1 MDGAW
6 NPRIRRGAPKGP
18 GATGDIAVGNDMRVL
33 MIHNR
38 YLERGGEDKSF
49 ESEAALLRERGCTV
63 FTYEESNERIE
74 RLGNL
79 RVAAK
84 SIWSSETYGNIRKQ
98 LRENRCDILHVQ
110 NHFPLISP
118 SAYYAAHAEGT
129 AVVQALRNYRL
140 ICPTGAF
147 YRQQKV
153 CEDCLGRAFAWPSMI
168 HSCYRG
174 SAFASG
180 SVAAM
185 LSVHRLLGT
194 WRRKVDVYVA
204 PTFFAR
210 DKFVESGFD
219 PEKLMVKYNFVAPD
233 PGMGTGGG
241 GYALFVGRLA
251 KEKGIDT
258 MLSAWRKL
266 AGDFPLWIAADKTNM
281 AQFSG
286 TVEQSRSVEWLGWRN
301 ETELLDILG
310 KAEMLI
316 LPSEWYEG
324 HPRVAVEA
332 FAKGVPIIGSN
343 LGAMA
348 EIIEDGRTG
357 LLFEPGNA
365 DDLAAKLRWALDHPD
380 RLLEMRKRARS
391 EYETKYMAAANFGRM
406 MEIYQAAIDRF
417 KGGERGREAAVQRA
431 DPLWSSPLAND
442 DR

>member
-1 MDGAW
+1 
-6 NPRIRRGAPKGP
+6 
-18 GATGDIAVGNDMRVL
+18 MRVL

-49 ESEAALLRERGCTV
+49 ESEAAMLREQGCTV

-79 RVAAK
+79 RAAAK

-110 NHFPLISP
+110 NFFPLISP
-118 SAYYAAHAEGT
+118 SAYYAAHAEGA
-129 AVVQALRNYRL
+129 AVVQALRNFRL

-147 YRQQKV
+147 YRRKKI
-153 CEDCLGRAFAWPSMI
+153 CEDCLGKAIAWPSII
-168 HSCYRG
+168 HSCYRD

-180 SVAAM
+180 TVAAM
-185 LSVHRLLGT
+185 LSVHRFLGT
-194 WRRKVDVYVA
+194 WQRMVDVYVA
-204 PTFFAR
+204 PTHFAR
-210 DKFVESGFD
+210 DKFIESGFD

-241 GYALFVGRLA
+241 GYALFVGRLT

-266 AGDFPLWIAADKTNM
+266 PGDFPLRIAADKCNL
-281 AQFSG
+281 AQFSEAA
-286 TVEQSRSVEWLGWRN
+286 EQSRSVEWLGWRN
-301 ETELLDILG
+301 ETEIMDLLA

-348 EIIEDGRTG
+348 EVIEDGQTG

-365 DDLAAKLRWALDHPD
+365 DDLTAKLRWALDHPD
-380 RLLEMRKRARS
+380 RLLAMRKRARL
-391 EYETKYMAAANFGRM
+391 EYETKYMAAPNFERL

-417 KGGERGREAAVQRA
+417 KGQAVS
-431 DPLWSSPLAND
+431 PSGSSTH
-442 DR
+442 